1 MSHEIWSRWFH
12 IWQMPH
18 GKSGHMLLVFSWQ
31 SQFFRNQ
38 YSSHLFFPGT
48 LIKPWYPI
56 KNVHGCSKSQV
67 SASLKRPNH
76 NYIRAVQRN
85 IKVKSTQNMKS
96 KETKN
101 EKMHNS
107 KQGSGP
113 NYKSYIFA
121 HLLDLLN
128 AFPSFLKNRGIFPT
142 QLILPLFGWVSFALH
157 KNFSSKSLIPDRQ

>member
-1 MSHEIWSRWFH
+1 
-12 IWQMPH
+12 
-18 GKSGHMLLVFSWQ
+18 MLLLFSWQ

-85 IKVKSTQNMKS
+85 IKVKSTQNMKR
-96 KETKN
+96 KERKN
-101 EKMHNS
+101 EKCTIQSKAPGPTINHTSLLTYSTYWMHFRVFW
-107 KQGSGP
+107 KTVG
-113 NYKSYIFA
+113 F
-121 HLLDLLN
+121 
-128 AFPSFLKNRGIFPT
+128 FPHSWYCLSLGGWSASHFTRTFP
-142 QLILPLFGWVSFALH
+142 LRVWFWIVNNIEAPISNV
-157 KNFSSKSLIPDRQ
+157 K